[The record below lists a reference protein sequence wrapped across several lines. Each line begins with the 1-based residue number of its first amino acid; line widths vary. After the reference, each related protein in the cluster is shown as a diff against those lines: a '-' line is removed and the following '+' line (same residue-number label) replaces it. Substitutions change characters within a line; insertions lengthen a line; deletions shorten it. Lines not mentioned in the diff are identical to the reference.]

1 MSLRMESE
9 PGESG
14 SSTTLCNDVS
24 SERLSKCTYVD
35 EDNSIILKKYNE
47 QYRQLKKENFDL
59 RLSMYLLEEDLAKYR
74 KIFINQKHENE
85 IIEDLTRQLD
95 ENKILLRKAHE
106 AINQKDD
113 DYIRKLHYKEEQL
126 WQYKIESEILKILLS
141 EFRNQ
146 DKNKREINSAGLLF
160 NSLDHSISLNSSLS
174 RHVSYLTPRRIRT
187 HEGKYCRTPYAS
199 FCNVQRAQQ
208 KWEEKSN
215 LRANKGSRQMGSDN
229 QKKLQVLE
237 REIST
242 LQQSMYEKDHII
254 NSLEKNNTELH
265 DKMLKVIDNADILAK
280 ELDHVSKFS
289 TDQINLIGELQQK
302 TKSLHVAMEE
312 NQKKTDLEKLES
324 DKQFDDLKEQLN
336 IVEDRHC
343 DSYEPVPQSSTEIK
357 PSQVEKESAETSR
370 QKCYEDLKDKIFEVN
385 SLTKKLEKS
394 ECISEA
400 LAMQIGELK
409 NRVKL
414 QKGNA
419 EKERIRANSIKSE
432 YDGRIVKLEERITS
446 LETRKD
452 RYKQKLHDTDERLNE
467 KITEVMRLQK
477 LNVRAEIQI
486 RELRKQLQ
494 NPHYRVVGL

>member
-1 MSLRMESE
+1 
-9 PGESG
+9 
-14 SSTTLCNDVS
+14 
-24 SERLSKCTYVD
+24 
-35 EDNSIILKKYNE
+35 
-47 QYRQLKKENFDL
+47 
-59 RLSMYLLEEDLAKYR
+59 
-74 KIFINQKHENE
+74 
-85 IIEDLTRQLD
+85 
-95 ENKILLRKAHE
+95 
-106 AINQKDD
+106 
-113 DYIRKLHYKEEQL
+113 
-126 WQYKIESEILKILLS
+126 
-141 EFRNQ
+141 
-146 DKNKREINSAGLLF
+146 
-160 NSLDHSISLNSSLS
+160 
-174 RHVSYLTPRRIRT
+174 
-187 HEGKYCRTPYAS
+187 
-199 FCNVQRAQQ
+199 
-208 KWEEKSN
+208 
-215 LRANKGSRQMGSDN
+215 MGSDN

-237 REIST
+237 REVHFLCYFSYNLCITFQIST

-343 DSYEPVPQSSTEIK
+343 VSYEPVPQSSTEIK
-357 PSQVEKESAETSR
+357 PSQASFKDEKESAETSR

-477 LNVRAEIQI
+477 LNVTADAVVFFKLTVHLFQVRAEIQI

-494 NPHYRVVGL
+494 NPHY